1 MRNFQSDRFLFLA
14 TEEAS
19 PTRLAQ
25 GHSRRLGFDPTFRY
39 SSTFLRS
46 LRSLSITRVPRY
58 YGRSDSCRPGSSA
71 PIAGSMN
78 TVSVGLQVSLIHVPD
93 LPTPPSPTT
102 PQALDADFSRY
113 PSSHRVPHSR
123 GSRLHLSLAGSPILA
138 GRIEFLN
145 VRMDRSP
152 PAAPHPAS
160 RTDAVAVGYRPE
172 SVCLKRTSTSP
183 IKHAFRRTRADG
195 PSSAKR
201 SRSMRSID
209 PTLLSPNLVRLMG
222 IGDSCSILKNWS

>member
-1 MRNFQSDRFLFLA
+1 MCNFQSDRFLFLA

-71 PIAGSMN
+71 PVTGSMN
-78 TVSVGLQVSLIHVPD
+78 TVSVRPQVSLIHVSD
-93 LPTPPSPTT
+93 LPIPPSPTT
-102 PQALDADFSRY
+102 PQALDADFPRY
-113 PSSHRVPHSR
+113 PSSHRVPHPSG
-123 GSRLHLSLAGSPILA
+123 GSRLHLSLAGSPTLT
-138 GRIEFLN
+138 GRIEFVFL
-145 VRMDRSP
+145 RMDRSP

-160 RTDAVAVGYRPE
+160 R
-172 SVCLKRTSTSP
+172 
-183 IKHAFRRTRADG
+183 RR
-195 PSSAKR
+195 
-201 SRSMRSID
+201 
-209 PTLLSPNLVRLMG
+209 
-222 IGDSCSILKNWS
+222 SCSRLQAGERIPEEDFHLSDQTRFQAH